1 VPPRGRRPAGGSD
14 TREAILTAAG
24 ELFAEVGFERATM
37 REVATRAGVDPALIH
52 HYFINKDGLLAAA
65 LALPV
70 DPAALLTGLDK
81 DPDRAGQAIVRR
93 VLGVWEADPET
104 RRRMLALMRV
114 GLSHEHAAGVLRDL
128 LGSTILTAMAR
139 VVAEDDRPL
148 RAALVGTQ
156 MGGLLLGRYLLGIPA
171 VRDATPEQLVVAVG
185 PVVQHYLTG
194 PVSGTANRRQSRPR
208 NEHED
213 GPRNGQE
220 NGRGTGRRTQN
231 Q

>member
-1 VPPRGRRPAGGSD
+1 MPPRGRRPAGSSD
-14 TREAILTAAG
+14 TREAILAAAG
-24 ELFAEVGFERATM
+24 ELFAGVGFERATM

-70 DPAALLTGLDK
+70 DPAALLAGLDK

-93 VLGVWEADPET
+93 VLGVWEADPQT
-104 RRRMLALMRV
+104 RRRMLALLRV

-171 VRDATPEQLVVAVG
+171 VRDATPEQLVVAIG

-194 PVSGTANRRQSRPR
+194 PVSGSGNSRRKRPQSRP
-208 NEHED
+208 
-213 GPRNGQE
+213 E
-220 NGRGTGRRTQN
+220 NGRGSGRRTQN

>member
-1 VPPRGRRPAGGSD
+1 MPPRGRRPAGGSD

-37 REVATRAGVDPALIH
+37 REVATRASVDPALIH

-70 DPAALLTGLDK
+70 DPAALLAGLDK
-81 DPDRAGQAIVRR
+81 DPDRAGAAIVRR
-93 VLGVWEADPET
+93 ALRVWEADPQT

-171 VRDATPEQLVVAVG
+171 VRDATPEQLVVAIG
-185 PVVQHYLTG
+185 PVIQHYLTG
-194 PVSGTANRRQSRPR
+194 PLGGSSG
-208 NEHED
+208 
-213 GPRNGQE
+213 
-220 NGRGTGRRTQN
+220 GRGH
-231 Q
+231 